1 MSLAP
6 EQLIFLSLSIA
17 LLPAAIGVL
26 TTYLKVSIILG
37 MLRSALGTQQT
48 PSGLVVMAVSIAFTW
63 VIMSP
68 VFVETSSRFISNQAR
83 LSKGITK
90 ESKEAFEFVVSPW
103 KEFISAHAGKRES
116 ELIVEI
122 GSNKDPQ
129 SWGVIVPA
137 FILSELKEAFAMA
150 LMVLLPFAVIDI
162 VVANILGGLGMFMV
176 SPTLIS
182 LPLKLGVFVMSDAWI
197 FLAKSIVASYGGVDV

>member
-1 MSLAP
+1 MSFSP
-6 EQLIFLSLSIA
+6 EQLILLSLSIA
-17 LLPAAIGVL
+17 ILPAAIGVL

-68 VFVETSSRFISNQAR
+68 VFVETSNRFISNQSKI
-83 LSKGITK
+83 SKGILK
-90 ESKEAFEFVVSPW
+90 ESTEAFQYVVSPW
-103 KEFISAHAGKRES
+103 KEFISSHTGRRES
-116 ELIVEI
+116 ELVIEI

-129 SWGVIVPA
+129 SWEVIVPG

-162 VVANILGGLGMFMV
+162 IVANILGGLGMFMV

-182 LPLKLGVFVMSDAWI
+182 LPLKLGVFVMSDAWL
-197 FLAKSIVASYGGVDV
+197 FLAKAIVASYGVGDV